1 MYSPTLGTRPTELS
15 RHSHPRHWTET
26 IIVSTMC
33 RFTFGECPII
43 TRFEGSF
50 VYLIGSLIIG
60 VDHIDSG
67 YDSYFA
73 RLKLNLV
80 PISSPFSALPELH

>member
-1 MYSPTLGTRPTELS
+1 
-15 RHSHPRHWTET
+15 
-26 IIVSTMC
+26 MC

-80 PISSPFSALPELH
+80 PISSPFSALPELHLHFLSKFLHLHFVFAKLNKGILLH